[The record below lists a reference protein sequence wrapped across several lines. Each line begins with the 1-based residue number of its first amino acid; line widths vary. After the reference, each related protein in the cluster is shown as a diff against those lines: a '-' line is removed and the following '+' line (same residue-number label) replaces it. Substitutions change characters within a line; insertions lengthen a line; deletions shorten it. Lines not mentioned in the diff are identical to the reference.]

1 METKTDLIEIFQT
14 IRAAMQPFEALGF
27 NSRINSDMEY
37 DLWSDKNVVLL
48 GKQRNEIYFAG
59 LKIMKSSVTLHFMLI
74 YTNPEVKDL
83 LHPDLLKLLKGK
95 SCFHFKKLD
104 EVMMEHVA
112 VALDLGYKAYK
123 QNEWV

>member
-1 METKTDLIEIFQT
+1 MKTDLIEIFQT
-14 IRAAMQPFEALGF
+14 IRAAMQPYETLGF
-27 NSRINSDMEY
+27 NSRINSDTEY

-74 YTNPEVKDL
+74 YTNPEIKEL

-104 EVMMEHVA
+104 EVLMDHVA
-112 VALDLGYKAYK
+112 QALDIGYKTYK

>member
-1 METKTDLIEIFQT
+1 MKTDLIEIFQT
-14 IRAAMQPFEALGF
+14 VRAAMQPYETFGF
-27 NSRINSDMEY
+27 NSRINSDTEY
-37 DLWSDKNVVLL
+37 DLWSDKNVTLM

-74 YTNPEVKDL
+74 YIQPEVKEL

-95 SCFHFKKLD
+95 SCFHIKKLD
-104 EVMMEHVA
+104 ETLMDHIA
-112 VALDLGYKAYK
+112 VALEVGYKAYK

>member
-1 METKTDLIEIFQT
+1 MKTDLIEIFQT
-14 IRAAMQPFEALGF
+14 IRASMQPYETLGF
-27 NSRINSDMEY
+27 NSRVNSDTEY

-59 LKIMKSSVTLHFMLI
+59 LKIMTSSVTLHFMLI
-74 YTNPEVKDL
+74 YTNPEVKEL
-83 LHPDLLKLLKGK
+83 LHPDLIKLLKGK

-104 EVMMEHVA
+104 ETLMEHITQ
-112 VALDLGYKAYK
+112 ALDIGYKTYK

>member
-1 METKTDLIEIFQT
+1 MKTDLIEIFQT
-14 IRAAMQPFEALGF
+14 IRAAMQPYETLGF
-27 NSRINSDMEY
+27 NSRINSDTEY

-74 YTNPEVKDL
+74 YTNPEVKEL

-104 EVMMEHVA
+104 EVLMGHVA
-112 VALDLGYKAYK
+112 QALDIGYKTYK

>member
-1 METKTDLIEIFQT
+1 MKTDLIEIFQT
-14 IRAAMQPFEALGF
+14 IRAAMQPYETLGF
-27 NSRINSDMEY
+27 TTRLNTEKDY
-37 DLWSDKNVVLL
+37 DLWSEKNVMLL

-59 LKIMKSSVTLHFMLI
+59 LKIATSSVTLHFMLI
-74 YTNPEVKDL
+74 YSNPEVKEL

-104 EVMMEHVA
+104 EILMQHIAE
-112 VALDLGYKAYK
+112 ALEIGYKTYK

>member
-1 METKTDLIEIFQT
+1 MKTDLIEIFQT
-14 IRAAMQPFEALGF
+14 IRAAMQPYETLGF
-27 NSRINSDMEY
+27 NSRINSDKDY

-74 YTNPEVKDL
+74 YTNPEIKEL

-104 EVMMEHVA
+104 ETLMEQIA
-112 VALDLGYKAYK
+112 QALDIGYKTYK

>member
-1 METKTDLIEIFQT
+1 MKTDLIEIFQT
-14 IRAAMQPFEALGF
+14 IRASMQPFETLGF
-27 NSRINSDMEY
+27 NSRINSDTEY
-37 DLWSDKNVVLL
+37 DLWSDKNVMLL

-59 LKIMKSSVTLHFMLI
+59 LKIMTSSVTLHFMLI
-74 YTNPEVKDL
+74 YTNPEVKEL

-104 EVMMEHVA
+104 EVMMEHVSH
-112 VALDLGYKAYK
+112 ALDVGYKTYK

>member
-1 METKTDLIEIFQT
+1 MKTDLIEIFQT
-14 IRAAMQPFEALGF
+14 IRAAMQPYEAMGF
-27 NSRINSDMEY
+27 NSRINSDTEY
-37 DLWSDKNVVLL
+37 DLWSDKNVVLM

-74 YTNPEVKDL
+74 YTNPEVKEL

-95 SCFHFKKLD
+95 SCFHVKKLD
-104 EVMMEHVA
+104 ETLMGQIA
-112 VALDLGYKAYK
+112 TALEVGYKAYK

>member
-1 METKTDLIEIFQT
+1 MKTDLIEIFQT
-14 IRAAMQPFEALGF
+14 IRASMQPYETLGF
-27 NSRINSDMEY
+27 NSRINSDKDY

-48 GKQRNEIYFAG
+48 GKKRNEIYFAG

-74 YTNPEVKDL
+74 YTNPEMKEL

-104 EVMMEHVA
+104 EVMMEHISLA
-112 VALDLGYKAYK
+112 FDIGYKAYK

>member
-1 METKTDLIEIFQT
+1 MKTDLIEIFQT
-14 IRAAMQPFEALGF
+14 IRATMQPYEALGF
-27 NSRINSDMEY
+27 NSRINSDVEY

-59 LKIMKSSVTLHFMLI
+59 LKIMTSSVTLHFMLI
-74 YTNPEVKDL
+74 YTNPEVKEM

-112 VALDLGYKAYK
+112 HALDIGYKAYK

>member
-1 METKTDLIEIFQT
+1 MKTDLIEIFQT
-14 IRAAMQPFEALGF
+14 IRAAMQPYEAMGF
-27 NSRINSDMEY
+27 NSRINSDTEY
-37 DLWSDKNVVLL
+37 DLWSDKNVVLM

-74 YTNPEVKDL
+74 YTNPEVKEL

-95 SCFHFKKLD
+95 SCFHVKKLD
-104 EVMMEHVA
+104 ETLMDQIA
-112 VALDLGYKAYK
+112 TALEVGYKAYK

>member
-1 METKTDLIEIFQT
+1 MKTDLIEIFQT
-14 IRAAMQPFEALGF
+14 VRAAMQPYETLGF
-27 NSRINSDMEY
+27 NSRINSDTEY
-37 DLWSDKNVVLL
+37 DLWSDKNVTLM

-74 YTNPEVKDL
+74 YIQPEVKEL

-95 SCFHFKKLD
+95 SCFHIKKLD
-104 EVMMEHVA
+104 ETLMDHIA
-112 VALDLGYKAYK
+112 IALEVGYKAYK